1 MATSA
6 GELIYTVDMDTSK
19 LISVNRQTANEISKT
34 DKIMRGFDEAIQ
46 QAENSMS
53 HFAPTMTGTA
63 KAVKEA
69 GAQFQFMKG
78 GMSGVGFQLQDIAV
92 QAQMGTSAFVILGQ
106 QGSQIASLFGPGGAM
121 VGAFIAVGA
130 ALASVLAPSL
140 MESKSSAE
148 LLEESL
154 SSLGKIM
161 TTTGDDA
168 DVLTDRILKLA
179 KANQQAAKTEVA
191 LGITKAKDAIAAS
204 NDIIGEAITK
214 ADGWTNATGNM
225 VAATSQI
232 DDLDAIMKRFGITQE
247 QALDGS
253 IPAAFQ
259 SKISDLSTYVNTL
272 GSEFGMTQTQ
282 ALEFV
287 RAADEFSKTKSV
299 ETAENLSNVI
309 NKVNEANGYANRSLV
324 ELGAT
329 IGENVRVMQDAADK
343 AAVLESALDN
353 IEQAASRSEE
363 AIKRNTSAIN
373 SLIES
378 AKMEAATIGKSA
390 RERALYV
397 AELAGATDQEKELIN
412 VQYDSIEAQERQIK
426 AAKDAQSAA
435 KKAASDA
442 ANEQKRLQGQYQS
455 NENSL
460 KKMAQQLS
468 IAGLSTQGLARD
480 AAQLAA
486 VYSLGEGATQ
496 TQIEQ
501 ARQLAG
507 ALYDANQQM
516 KEQKKIEDSRKKV
529 ETDFEGVKRSV
540 IKTEDVDAKYK
551 EDLAKLDAY
560 YQQAGKLDEGYQATK
575 SALERQYR
583 EARQAAVI
591 EDFKAQSEANEFLM
605 NSIDAFG
612 QASTNAIS
620 GLLSG
625 TMSATEAI
633 QNFANVIMNQAI
645 GALVE
650 IGLQY
655 VKNQVVASSA
665 FAAEQAMNATKG
677 AAMTAAVTAQVGMQ
691 TALAAQAAFAATAAI
706 PIVGPAL
713 APAAAGAAAAT
724 AQALGTPAI
733 AMAPLAGAREFG
745 GPVDA
750 GKMYRVGEGGAP
762 EIFQS
767 GGKNFMIPGD
777 GGKVIP
783 NDKIGGGGFS
793 QNVQVHNYS
802 GENVQTKTSM
812 DGKQL
817 EVVIGEV
824 AKQISQRRGGVGRA
838 LASSTATKWKA
849 Q

>member
-6 GELIYTVDMDTSK
+6 GELIYTVDMDTSR
-19 LISVNRQTANEISKT
+19 LISVNRQTSNEISKT
-34 DKIMRGFDEAIQ
+34 DKIMRGFDDAIQ
-46 QAENSMS
+46 KAENSMS

-69 GAQFQFMKG
+69 GSQFQFMKG

-92 QAQMGTSAFVILGQ
+92 QAQIGTSAFVILGQ
-106 QGSQIASLFGPGGAM
+106 QGSQIASMFGPGGAM

-130 ALASVLAPSL
+130 ALAGVLAPSL

-154 SSLGKIM
+154 SELGKIM

-259 SKISDLSTYVNTL
+259 NKISDLSTYVNTL
-272 GSEFGMTQTQ
+272 GGEFGMTQTQ

-363 AIKRNTSAIN
+363 AIKRNTSVIN

-426 AAKDAQSAA
+426 AGKDAQSAA
-435 KKAASDA
+435 KKAASEA

-468 IAGLSTQGLARD
+468 IAGLSTQGLAKE
-480 AAQLAA
+480 AAELAA
-486 VYSLGEGATQ
+486 AYSIGEGATQ

-501 ARQLAG
+501 AKQLAG
-507 ALYDANQQM
+507 ALFDLN
-516 KEQKKIEDSRKKV
+516 EQKRKQAEIEGKRKEAGRFV
-529 ETDFEGVKRSV
+529 EQAAF
-540 IKTEDVDAKYK
+540 DAASPLEQIDIEEQEK
-551 EDLAKLDAY
+551 LAKLEEYRNLELISLQEFETTKNNIIKQAADERAAIELARNSMILSASSDFFGGMADLTGAFAGEQSGAY
-560 YQQAGKLDEGYQATK
+560 KALFAISKGFAIANAALQLQTAIANA
-575 SALERQYR
+575 SALPWP
-583 EARQAAVI
+583 
-591 EDFKAQSEANEFLM
+591 ANF
-605 NSIDAFG
+605 
-612 QASTNAIS
+612 
-620 GLLSG
+620 
-625 TMSATEAI
+625 
-633 QNFANVIMNQAI
+633 
-645 GALVE
+645 
-650 IGLQY
+650 
-655 VKNQVVASSA
+655 
-665 FAAEQAMNATKG
+665 
-677 AAMTAAVTAQVGMQ
+677 
-691 TALAAQAAFAATAAI
+691 
-706 PIVGPAL
+706 
-713 APAAAGAAAAT
+713 
-724 AQALGTPAI
+724 PAI
-733 AMAPLAGAREFG
+733 AQAVALGGQIASGIAGVNYGGAREFG

-783 NDKIGGGGFS
+783 NDQISGGGFS
-793 QNVQVHNYS
+793 QSVQVHNYS

-817 EVVIGEV
+817 DVIIGEV

>member
-6 GELIYTVDMDTSK
+6 GELIYTVDMDTAK

-46 QAENSMS
+46 QAENSMN
-53 HFAPTMTGTA
+53 HFAPATTKVA
-63 KAVKEA
+63 QEVKKA
-69 GAQFQFMKG
+69 GLSFQFMKG
-78 GMSGVGFQLQDIAV
+78 GMTGVGQQLQDIGV
-92 QAQMGTSAFVILGQ
+92 QAAMGTNELIILGQ
-106 QGSQIASLFGPGGAM
+106 QAPQLASLFGSGGAL
-121 VGAFIAVGA
+121 VGAVIALGA
-130 ALASVLAPSL
+130 AAANVLAPSL
-140 MESKSSAE
+140 MDSKDSAD
-148 LLEESL
+148 LLEEAMA
-154 SSLGKIM
+154 SLGKII
-161 TTTGDDA
+161 TETGGDV
-168 DVLTDRILKLA
+168 DVLTERILKLA
-179 KANQQAAKTEVA
+179 RANQQAAKTEVA

-204 NDIIGEAITK
+204 NDIIGKAITK

-259 SKISDLSTYVNTL
+259 NKISDLTTYIGTL
-272 GSEFGMTQTQ
+272 GSEFGMTQAQ

-309 NKVNEANGYANRSLV
+309 NKVNEENGYANRSLV

-343 AAVLESALDN
+343 AAVLEGALDN

-426 AAKDAQSAA
+426 AGKDAQSAA

-468 IAGLSTQGLARD
+468 IAGLSTQGLAKE
-480 AAQLAA
+480 AAELAA
-486 VYSLGEGATQ
+486 AYSLGEGATQ

-501 ARQLAG
+501 AKQLAG
-507 ALYDANQQM
+507 ALFDLN
-516 KEQKKIEDSRKKV
+516 EQKRKQAEIEGKRKEAGRFV
-529 ETDFEGVKRSV
+529 E
-540 IKTEDVDAKYK
+540 
-551 EDLAKLDAY
+551 
-560 YQQAGKLDEGYQATK
+560 
-575 SALERQYR
+575 
-583 EARQAAVI
+583 
-591 EDFKAQSEANEFLM
+591 
-605 NSIDAFG
+605 
-612 QASTNAIS
+612 
-620 GLLSG
+620 
-625 TMSATEAI
+625 
-633 QNFANVIMNQAI
+633 
-645 GALVE
+645 
-650 IGLQY
+650 
-655 VKNQVVASSA
+655 
-665 FAAEQAMNATKG
+665 
-677 AAMTAAVTAQVGMQ
+677 
-691 TALAAQAAFAATAAI
+691 QAAFDAASPLEQIDIEEQAKIAKLEEYRNLELISLQEFETTKNNIIKQAADERAAI
-706 PIVGPAL
+706 ELARNSMILSASSDFFGGMADLTGAFAGEQSGAYKALFAISKGFAIANAALQLQTAIANASALPWPANF
-713 APAAAGAAAAT
+713 
-724 AQALGTPAI
+724 PAI
-733 AMAPLAGAREFG
+733 AQAVALGGQIVSGIAGVNYGGAREFG

-783 NDKIGGGGFS
+783 NDQISGGGFS

-817 EVVIGEV
+817 DVIIGEV

-838 LASSTATKWKA
+838 LSSSTGLKWKA

>member
-19 LISVNRQTANEISKT
+19 LISVNRQTTNEISKT
-34 DKIMRGFDEAIQ
+34 DKIMRGFDDAIK

-53 HFAPTMTGTA
+53 HFTPTMTGTA

-69 GAQFQFMKG
+69 GSQFQFMKG

-232 DDLDAIMKRFGITQE
+232 DDLDAIMKRFGLTQE

-259 SKISDLSTYVNTL
+259 NKISDLTTYIGTL
-272 GSEFGMTQTQ
+272 GSEFGMTQAQ

-397 AELAGATDQEKELIN
+397 AELAGATDKEKELIN

-426 AAKDAQSAA
+426 AGKDAQSAA
-435 KKAASDA
+435 KKAASEA

-468 IAGLSTQGLARD
+468 IAGLSTQGLAKE
-480 AAQLAA
+480 AAELAA
-486 VYSLGEGATQ
+486 AYSLGEGATQ
-496 TQIEQ
+496 TQIDK
-501 ARQLAG
+501 AKQLAG
-507 ALYDANQQM
+507 ALFDLN
-516 KEQKKIEDSRKKV
+516 EQKR
-529 ETDFEGVKRSV
+529 
-540 IKTEDVDAKYK
+540 
-551 EDLAKLDAY
+551 
-560 YQQAGKLDEGYQATK
+560 
-575 SALERQYR
+575 
-583 EARQAAVI
+583 RQAEI
-591 EDFKAQSEANEFLM
+591 EGKRKEAGRF
-605 NSIDAFG
+605 
-612 QASTNAIS
+612 
-620 GLLSG
+620 
-625 TMSATEAI
+625 
-633 QNFANVIMNQAI
+633 
-645 GALVE
+645 VE
-650 IGLQY
+650 
-655 VKNQVVASSA
+655 
-665 FAAEQAMNATKG
+665 
-677 AAMTAAVTAQVGMQ
+677 
-691 TALAAQAAFAATAAI
+691 QAAFDAASPLEQIDIEEQAKIAKLEEYRNLELISLQEFEATKNNIIKQAADERAAI
-706 PIVGPAL
+706 ELARNSMILSASADFFGGMADLTGAFAGEQSGAYKALFAISKGFAIANAALQLQTAIANASALPWPANL
-713 APAAAGAAAAT
+713 PAIGQAV
-724 AQALGTPAI
+724 ALGGQI
-733 AMAPLAGAREFG
+733 ASNIAGVNYGGAREFG

-783 NDKIGGGGFS
+783 NDQIGGGGFS

-817 EVVIGEV
+817 EIVIGEV

-838 LASSTATKWKA
+838 LASSTGTKWKA

>member
-34 DKIMRGFDEAIQ
+34 DKIMRGFDDAIQ

-53 HFAPTMTGTA
+53 HFTPTMTGTA

-69 GAQFQFMKG
+69 GSQFQFMKG

-92 QAQMGTSAFVILGQ
+92 QAQMGASAFVILGQ
-106 QGSQIASLFGPGGAM
+106 QGSQIASMFGPGGAM

-130 ALASVLAPSL
+130 ALAGVLAPSL

-154 SSLGKIM
+154 SELGKIM

-259 SKISDLSTYVNTL
+259 NKISDLTTYIGTL

-309 NKVNEANGYANRSLV
+309 NKVNDANGYANRSLV

-343 AAVLESALDN
+343 SAVLESALDN

-397 AELAGATDQEKELIN
+397 AELAGATDKEKELIN

-426 AAKDAQSAA
+426 ANKDAQSAA

-486 VYSLGEGATQ
+486 AYSLGEGATQ

-501 ARQLAG
+501 AKQLAG
-507 ALYDANQQM
+507 ALFDLN
-516 KEQKKIEDSRKKV
+516 EQKR
-529 ETDFEGVKRSV
+529 
-540 IKTEDVDAKYK
+540 
-551 EDLAKLDAY
+551 
-560 YQQAGKLDEGYQATK
+560 
-575 SALERQYR
+575 
-583 EARQAAVI
+583 RQAEI
-591 EDFKAQSEANEFLM
+591 EGKRKEAGRF
-605 NSIDAFG
+605 
-612 QASTNAIS
+612 
-620 GLLSG
+620 
-625 TMSATEAI
+625 
-633 QNFANVIMNQAI
+633 
-645 GALVE
+645 VE
-650 IGLQY
+650 
-655 VKNQVVASSA
+655 
-665 FAAEQAMNATKG
+665 
-677 AAMTAAVTAQVGMQ
+677 
-691 TALAAQAAFAATAAI
+691 QAAFDAASPLEQIDIEEQAKIAKLEEYRNLELISLQEFETTKNNIIKQAADERAAI
-706 PIVGPAL
+706 ELARNSMILSASSDFFGGMADLTGAFAGEQSGAYKALFAISKGFAIANAALQLQTAIANASALPWPANF
-713 APAAAGAAAAT
+713 
-724 AQALGTPAI
+724 PAI
-733 AMAPLAGAREFG
+733 AQAVALGGQIASGIAGVNYGGAREFG

-783 NDKIGGGGFS
+783 NDQIGGNGGFQ
-793 QNVQVHNYS
+793 QNVNIHNY
-802 GENVQTKTSM
+802 GNENVQTQTSM

-817 EVVIGEV
+817 DVIIGEV

-838 LASSTATKWKA
+838 LSSSTGLKWKA
-849 Q
+849 K

>member
-34 DKIMRGFDEAIQ
+34 DKIMRGFDDAIK

-53 HFAPTMTGTA
+53 HFTPTMTGTA

-78 GMSGVGFQLQDIAV
+78 GMSGVGFQLQDIAI

-106 QGSQIASLFGPGGAM
+106 QGSQIASMFGPGGAM

-204 NDIIGEAITK
+204 NDIISEAITK

-225 VAATSQI
+225 VAASSQI

-282 ALEFV
+282 AIEFV

-329 IGENVRVMQDAADK
+329 VGENVRVMQDAADK

-397 AELAGATDQEKELIN
+397 AELAGATDREKELIN

-486 VYSLGEGATQ
+486 AYSLGEGATQ

-501 ARQLAG
+501 AKQLAG
-507 ALYDANQQM
+507 ALFDLN
-516 KEQKKIEDSRKKV
+516 EQKRRQAEIEGKRKEAGRFV
-529 ETDFEGVKRSV
+529 EQAAF
-540 IKTEDVDAKYK
+540 DAASPLEQIDIEEQAK
-551 EDLAKLDAY
+551 LAKLEEY
-560 YQQAGKLDEGYQATK
+560 RNLELISLQEFEATK
-575 SALERQYR
+575 NNIIKQAADERAAIELARNSMILSASSDFFGGMADLTGAFAGEQSGAYKALFAISKGFAIANAALQLQTAIANASALPWP
-583 EARQAAVI
+583 
-591 EDFKAQSEANEFLM
+591 ANF
-605 NSIDAFG
+605 
-612 QASTNAIS
+612 
-620 GLLSG
+620 
-625 TMSATEAI
+625 
-633 QNFANVIMNQAI
+633 
-645 GALVE
+645 
-650 IGLQY
+650 
-655 VKNQVVASSA
+655 
-665 FAAEQAMNATKG
+665 
-677 AAMTAAVTAQVGMQ
+677 
-691 TALAAQAAFAATAAI
+691 
-706 PIVGPAL
+706 
-713 APAAAGAAAAT
+713 
-724 AQALGTPAI
+724 PAI
-733 AMAPLAGAREFG
+733 AQAVALGGQIASGIAGVNYGGAREFG

-783 NDKIGGGGFS
+783 NDQIGGGGFS
-793 QNVQVHNYS
+793 QSVQVHNYS

-838 LASSTATKWKA
+838 LSSSTGLKWKA

>member
-34 DKIMRGFDEAIQ
+34 DKIMRGFDDAIK

-53 HFAPTMTGTA
+53 HFTPTMTGTA

-78 GMSGVGFQLQDIAV
+78 GMSGVGFQLQDIAI

-106 QGSQIASLFGPGGAM
+106 QGSQIVSMFGPGGAM

-130 ALASVLAPSL
+130 ALAGVLAPSL

-154 SSLGKIM
+154 SALGKIM

-168 DVLTDRILKLA
+168 DVLTERIIKLA

-253 IPAAFQ
+253 IPAAYQ
-259 SKISDLSTYVNTL
+259 NKISDLTTYIGTL

-343 AAVLESALDN
+343 AAVLEGALDN

-378 AKMEAATIGKSA
+378 AKIEAATIGKSA

-442 ANEQKRLQGQYQS
+442 ANEQKRLQSQYQS

-468 IAGLSTQGLARD
+468 IAGLSTQGLAKE
-480 AAQLAA
+480 AAELAA

-501 ARQLAG
+501 AKQLAG
-507 ALYDANQQM
+507 ALFDLN
-516 KEQKKIEDSRKKV
+516 EQKRKQAEIEGKRKEAGRFVEQASFDAASPLEQIDIEEQAKI
-529 ETDFEGVKRSV
+529 
-540 IKTEDVDAKYK
+540 
-551 EDLAKLDAY
+551 AKLEEYRNLELISLQEFETTKNNIIKQAADERAAIELARNSMILSASSDFFGGMADLTGAFAGEQSGAY
-560 YQQAGKLDEGYQATK
+560 KALFAISKGFAIANAALQLQTAIANA
-575 SALERQYR
+575 SALPWP
-583 EARQAAVI
+583 
-591 EDFKAQSEANEFLM
+591 ANF
-605 NSIDAFG
+605 
-612 QASTNAIS
+612 
-620 GLLSG
+620 
-625 TMSATEAI
+625 
-633 QNFANVIMNQAI
+633 
-645 GALVE
+645 
-650 IGLQY
+650 
-655 VKNQVVASSA
+655 
-665 FAAEQAMNATKG
+665 
-677 AAMTAAVTAQVGMQ
+677 
-691 TALAAQAAFAATAAI
+691 
-706 PIVGPAL
+706 
-713 APAAAGAAAAT
+713 
-724 AQALGTPAI
+724 PAI
-733 AMAPLAGAREFG
+733 AQAVALGGQIASNIAGVNYGGAREFG

-783 NDKIGGGGFS
+783 NDQIGGGSGFQ
-793 QNVQVHNYS
+793 QNVNIHNY
-802 GENVQTKTSM
+802 GNENVQTQTSM

-817 EVVIGEV
+817 DVIIGEV

>member
-6 GELIYTVDMDTSK
+6 GELIYTVDVD
-19 LISVNRQTANEISKT
+19 
-34 DKIMRGFDEAIQ
+34 
-46 QAENSMS
+46 
-53 HFAPTMTGTA
+53 TA
-63 KAVKEA
+63 KAVTQARQAEKA
-69 GAQFQFMKG
+69 VGALETEMNSAAAASAKLNTNLTATAKG
-78 GMSGVGFQLQDIAV
+78 VGQATTGMRGLSGVAGQIGFQLQDIAV
-92 QAQMGTSAFVILGQ
+92 QAQMGTSALTILGQ
-106 QGSQIASLFGPGGAM
+106 QGSQVASVFGPTGAI
-121 VGAFIAVGA
+121 VGAIIAVGSALLGMATASGA
-130 ALASVLAPSL
+130 AGESIEELAKKADSLGKAQLEDAINKANVELNDQQQVLIKTTEKVQR
-140 MESKSSAE
+140 MEAAQKQSGLTAGVYAVKLAEARAEQEAQSDVVNQLVANIERLTNAMYGNVDAAEAARKATQEIVSDLEFETRIMGLNEAQRATAIAQRRAGVDASSAE
-148 LLEESL
+148 
-154 SSLGKIM
+154 GK
-161 TTTGDDA
+161 
-168 DVLTDRILKLA
+168 
-179 KANQQAAKTEVA
+179 
-191 LGITKAKDAIAAS
+191 AIE
-204 NDIIGEAITK
+204 N
-214 ADGWTNATGNM
+214 
-225 VAATSQI
+225 AAT
-232 DDLDAIMKRFGITQE
+232 AM
-247 QALDGS
+247 
-253 IPAAFQ
+253 
-259 SKISDLSTYVNTL
+259 
-272 GSEFGMTQTQ
+272 
-282 ALEFV
+282 
-287 RAADEFSKTKSV
+287 
-299 ETAENLSNVI
+299 
-309 NKVNEANGYANRSLV
+309 VNESQRLA
-324 ELGAT
+324 EL
-329 IGENVRVMQDAADK
+329 DK
-343 AAVLESALDN
+343 RKRES
-353 IEQAASRSEE
+353 
-363 AIKRNTSAIN
+363 
-373 SLIES
+373 
-378 AKMEAATIGKSA
+378 EAAA
-390 RERALYV
+390 R
-397 AELAGATDQEKELIN
+397 
-412 VQYDSIEAQERQIK
+412 
-426 AAKDAQSAA
+426 
-435 KKAASDA
+435 KAASQA
-442 ANEQKRLQGQYQS
+442 ESEQKRLQGQYQS

-560 YQQAGKLDEGYQATK
+560 YQQAGKLDKSYQATK
-575 SALERQYR
+575 AALERQYQ

-706 PIVGPAL
+706 PIVGPGL

-733 AMAPLAGAREFG
+733 AMAPIAGARQFG
-745 GPVDA
+745 GPTDA
-750 GKMYRVGEGGAP
+750 GGVYRLGENNQP
-762 EIFQS
+762 EVWKTSAGMFGIS
-767 GGKNFMIPGD
+767 GDRGNVTPLSDI
-777 GGKVIP
+777 
-783 NDKIGGGGFS
+783 NGGGSFQQS
-793 QNVQVHNYS
+793 VQVHNYS
-802 GENVQTKTSM
+802 GENVQTKASM
-812 DGKQL
+812 DGKQM
-817 EVVIGEV
+817 EVIIGEIS
-824 AKQISQRRGGVGRA
+824 KQISQRRGGVGRA

>member
-34 DKIMRGFDEAIQ
+34 DKIMRGFDDAIK

-53 HFAPTMTGTA
+53 HFTPTMTGTA

-78 GMSGVGFQLQDIAV
+78 GMSGVGFQLQDIAI

-106 QGSQIASLFGPGGAM
+106 QGSQIASLFGPGGAI

-140 MESKSSAE
+140 MESKTSTE

-154 SSLGKIM
+154 SELGKIM
-161 TTTGDDA
+161 TTTGDDT
-168 DVLTDRILKLA
+168 DVLTERILKLA

-259 SKISDLSTYVNTL
+259 NKISDLTTYIGTL
-272 GSEFGMTQTQ
+272 GSEFGMTQAQ

-343 AAVLESALDN
+343 AAVLEGALDN

-426 AAKDAQSAA
+426 AGKDAQSAA
-435 KKAASDA
+435 KKAAADA

-455 NENSL
+455 NENLL

-480 AAQLAA
+480 AAELAA

-501 ARQLAG
+501 AKQLAG
-507 ALYDANQQM
+507 ALFDIN
-516 KEQKKIEDSRKKV
+516 EQKRKQAEIEGKRKEAGRFV
-529 ETDFEGVKRSV
+529 E
-540 IKTEDVDAKYK
+540 
-551 EDLAKLDAY
+551 
-560 YQQAGKLDEGYQATK
+560 
-575 SALERQYR
+575 
-583 EARQAAVI
+583 
-591 EDFKAQSEANEFLM
+591 
-605 NSIDAFG
+605 
-612 QASTNAIS
+612 
-620 GLLSG
+620 
-625 TMSATEAI
+625 
-633 QNFANVIMNQAI
+633 
-645 GALVE
+645 
-650 IGLQY
+650 
-655 VKNQVVASSA
+655 
-665 FAAEQAMNATKG
+665 
-677 AAMTAAVTAQVGMQ
+677 
-691 TALAAQAAFAATAAI
+691 QAAFDAASPLEQIDIEERAKIAKLEEYRNLELISLQEFETTKNNIIKQAADERAAI
-706 PIVGPAL
+706 ELARNSMILSASSDFFGGMADLTGAFAGEQSGAYKALFAISKGFAIANAALQLQTAIANASALPWPANF
-713 APAAAGAAAAT
+713 
-724 AQALGTPAI
+724 PAI
-733 AMAPLAGAREFG
+733 AQAVALGGQIASNIAGVNYGGAREFG

-762 EIFQS
+762 EVFQS

-783 NDKIGGGGFS
+783 NDQIGGGGFS
-793 QNVQVHNYS
+793 QSVQVHNYS

-817 EVVIGEV
+817 DVIIGEV

-838 LASSTATKWKA
+838 LSSSTGLKWKA

>member
-34 DKIMRGFDEAIQ
+34 DKIMRGFDDAIQ

-78 GMSGVGFQLQDIAV
+78 GMSGVGFQLQDIAI

-106 QGSQIASLFGPGGAM
+106 QGSQIASMFGPGGAM

-130 ALASVLAPSL
+130 ALAGVLAPSL

-154 SSLGKIM
+154 SELGKIM

-232 DDLDAIMKRFGITQE
+232 DDLDATMKRFGITQE

-259 SKISDLSTYVNTL
+259 SKISDLTTYIGTL
-272 GSEFGMTQTQ
+272 GGEFGMTQAQ

-343 AAVLESALDN
+343 ASVLESALDD

-412 VQYDSIEAQERQIK
+412 TQYDSIEAQERQIK

-435 KKAASDA
+435 KKAASEA

-468 IAGLSTQGLARD
+468 IAGLSTQGLAKE
-480 AAQLAA
+480 AAELAA

-501 ARQLAG
+501 AKQLAG
-507 ALYDANQQM
+507 ALFDLN
-516 KEQKKIEDSRKKV
+516 EQKRKQAEIEGKRKEAGRFV
-529 ETDFEGVKRSV
+529 EQAAF
-540 IKTEDVDAKYK
+540 DAASPLEQIDIEEQAK
-551 EDLAKLDAY
+551 LAKLEEYRQLQREAEEAGRQADIISLQEYEATKANII
-560 YQQAGKLDEGYQATK
+560 QQAENERAKAT
-575 SALERQYR
+575 LQ
-583 EARQAAVI
+583 
-591 EDFKAQSEANEFLM
+591 N
-605 NSIDAFG
+605 NSLILSSTSDLFG
-612 QASTNAIS
+612 
-620 GLLSG
+620 GLADL
-625 TMSATEAI
+625 T
-633 QNFANVIMNQAI
+633 
-645 GALVE
+645 
-650 IGLQY
+650 
-655 VKNQVVASSA
+655 
-665 FAAEQAMNATKG
+665 
-677 AAMTAAVTAQVGMQ
+677 
-691 TALAAQAAFAATAAI
+691 AAFAGEQSGAYRAIFAISKGFAIANAALNLQSAI
-706 PIVGPAL
+706 S
-713 APAAAGAAAAT
+713 
-724 AQALGTPAI
+724 QALGDPTAITPAQKFANMAAVASAGASLASNI
-733 AMAPLAGAREFG
+733 ASINYGGAREFG

-750 GKMYRVGEGGAP
+750 GKMYRVGEGGKP
-762 EIFQS
+762 EVFQS

-783 NDKIGGGGFS
+783 NDQIGGGGFS
-793 QNVQVHNYS
+793 QNVYVHNYS
-802 GENVQTKTSM
+802 GENVQTKASM
-812 DGKQL
+812 DGKQM
-817 EVVIGEV
+817 EIIVGEIS
-824 AKQISQRRGGVGRA
+824 KQISQRRGGVGRA

>member
-34 DKIMRGFDEAIQ
+34 DKIMRGFDDAIK

-130 ALASVLAPSL
+130 ALAGVLAPSL

-259 SKISDLSTYVNTL
+259 NKISELSTYVNTL
-272 GSEFGMTQTQ
+272 GGEFGMTQAQ

-426 AAKDAQSAA
+426 AGKDAQSAA
-435 KKAASDA
+435 KKAASEA

-468 IAGLSTQGLARD
+468 IAGLSTQGLARE

-486 VYSLGEGATQ
+486 AYSLGEGATQ

-501 ARQLAG
+501 AKQLAG
-507 ALYDANQQM
+507 ALFDLN
-516 KEQKKIEDSRKKV
+516 EQKR
-529 ETDFEGVKRSV
+529 
-540 IKTEDVDAKYK
+540 
-551 EDLAKLDAY
+551 
-560 YQQAGKLDEGYQATK
+560 
-575 SALERQYR
+575 
-583 EARQAAVI
+583 RQAEI
-591 EDFKAQSEANEFLM
+591 EGKRKEAGRF
-605 NSIDAFG
+605 
-612 QASTNAIS
+612 
-620 GLLSG
+620 
-625 TMSATEAI
+625 
-633 QNFANVIMNQAI
+633 
-645 GALVE
+645 VE
-650 IGLQY
+650 
-655 VKNQVVASSA
+655 
-665 FAAEQAMNATKG
+665 
-677 AAMTAAVTAQVGMQ
+677 
-691 TALAAQAAFAATAAI
+691 QAAFDAASPLEQIDIEEQAKIAKLEEYHNLELISLQEFETTKNNIIKQAADERAAI
-706 PIVGPAL
+706 ELARNSIILSASSDFFGGMADLTGAFAGEQSGAYKALFAISKGFAIANAALQLQTAIANASALPWPANF
-713 APAAAGAAAAT
+713 
-724 AQALGTPAI
+724 PAI
-733 AMAPLAGAREFG
+733 AQAVALGGQIASGIAGVNYGGAREFG

-750 GKMYRVGEGGAP
+750 GKMYRVGEGGKP
-762 EIFQS
+762 EVFQS

-783 NDKIGGGGFS
+783 NDQIGGGSGFQ
-793 QNVQVHNYS
+793 QNVNIHNY
-802 GENVQTKTSM
+802 GNENVQTQTSM

-817 EVVIGEV
+817 DVIIGEV

-838 LASSTATKWKA
+838 LASSTGTKWKA